1 MLTRNIAS
9 APGRDDFIQVR
20 LLKRNEGYAAEPVLG
35 KSGLI
40 SIMAQADG
48 VIHIPTEKSGLYEGE
63 QVFVHRTTD
72 GMER

>member
-9 APGRDDFIQVR
+9 TPGRDDFIQVR
-20 LLKRNEGYAAEPVLG
+20 LAKRGEGYAAEPVLG

-48 VIHIPTEKSGLYEGE
+48 VIHIPAAKSGLYEGE
-63 QVFVHRTTD
+63 QVFVYKTTD